1 MTTKRTIKDFFKR
14 DPNYSIKRNVNNSKS
29 DAKRTKLEV
38 EEVVFV
44 KEVTKAIDKNINFS
58 QELVTIIDSQESNG
72 CVESEHKFES
82 PEQALK
88 QVYGFDGF
96 RSSLQ
101 ENAIKCVING
111 EKDVFISMPTG
122 AGKSL
127 CYQLPAI
134 YETNS
139 VTIVVSPLI
148 ALISNQ
154 ISALKKLGISAET
167 INSHLSSND
176 QKRIR
181 NDLMSNKVDIKLLYI
196 TPEMAATPG
205 FGLIVEHLYKT
216 NQLSR
221 VAIDEAHCVS
231 QWGHDFRPDYLKL
244 GRLKERYKRVPW
256 IALTATASTKVVED
270 IVSLL
275 KLREPVSKF
284 TCPNFR
290 SNLYYDVVFKDTL
303 KEPLNELK
311 EFVLNEVGPQD
322 LPAPKS
328 VKFCSAKSFVE
339 KPNVHKTNV
348 GIIYC
353 RTRAVC
359 EDIANALSRFG
370 IKASAYHAGMS
381 AHQRRECQEKWM
393 SGIIKCITATVS
405 FGMGVDKANVR
416 FVVHWN
422 VPQSLTGYYQESGR
436 AGRDGENAKCR
447 IYYSTEDRN
456 AISYLIKQECEKK
469 LIQSDSSNNNHN
481 IEPHEALKRFE
492 KMIKYCESGVK
503 CRHALLLCEFVGDD
517 DVIKT
522 GCKSSCDVCTEPKR
536 VQRRIQEFESFHLAK
551 NLKTTQRNDDEDDWS
566 LPKHDVPQHFGKVD
580 REEREITFNEI
591 IKKEFERRNKT
602 TRSPQ
607 NSNSFASQG
616 FRSATDVLEPGN
628 QRIKDI
634 DLNLR
639 NQFVNKLREEINRH
653 YSDVSVLDKSIELN
667 DSEMTE
673 IAAKFELSMYKN
685 KNNKMMYRAGIAE
698 FVRQLKKASQ
708 QNSIHDSLKE
718 FHVSQNPVIEINR
731 STGSEINRST
741 GSEINR
747 STGSEINRSTGSDSP
762 LV

>member
-14 DPNYSIKRNVNNSKS
+14 DPNYSTKRNVNNSKS
-29 DAKRTKLEV
+29 DAKRTKLDI
-38 EEVVFV
+38 EEVVIV
-44 KEVTKAIDKNINFS
+44 KEVTKAINCG
-58 QELVTIIDSQESNG
+58 QELVTIDSQESNS

-88 QVYGFDGF
+88 EVYGFDGF

-127 CYQLPAI
+127 CYQLPAV

-154 ISALKKLGISAET
+154 ISALKKLGINAET
-167 INSHLSSND
+167 INSHLSPND

-181 NDLMSNKVDIKLLYI
+181 NDLMSNKVEIKLLYI

-205 FGLIVEHLYKT
+205 FGLIIEHLYKT

-221 VAIDEAHCVS
+221 IAIDEAHCVS

-244 GRLKERYKRVPW
+244 GRLKERYKTVPW
-256 IALTATASTKVVED
+256 IALTATASTKVIED
-270 IVSLL
+270 IISLL

-290 SNLYYDVVFKDTL
+290 SNLYYDVVFKDVL
-303 KEPLNELK
+303 KEPLNQLK

-322 LPAPKS
+322 LPAPKND
-328 VKFCSAKSFVE
+328 KFCSAKNYVE
-339 KPNVHKTNV
+339 KQNVNKTNV

-359 EDIANALSRFG
+359 EDVANALSRFG
-370 IKASAYHAGMS
+370 IKTNAYHAGMS

-422 VPQSLTGYYQESGR
+422 LPQSLTGYYQESGR

-469 LIQSDSSNNNHN
+469 LIQNNSSHNN
-481 IEPHEALKRFE
+481 IEPHEALNRFE

-503 CRHALLLCEFVGDD
+503 CRHALLLSEFVGDD
-517 DVIKT
+517 DIIKT

-536 VQRRIQEFESFHLAK
+536 VKRRVQEFESFNLAK
-551 NLKTTQRNDDEDDWS
+551 SLKTTQRNDDEDDWS
-566 LPKHDVPQHFGKVD
+566 LPKYDVPQHFGKVD
-580 REEREITFNEI
+580 REEREIAFNEI

-602 TRSPQ
+602 KVPQ
-607 NSNSFASQG
+607 NSNNFMSQG

-639 NQFVNKLREEINRH
+639 NQFVIKLREEINRH
-653 YSDVSVLDKSIELN
+653 YNDMGVLDKSIELN
-667 DSEMTE
+667 DSQITQ
-673 IAAKFELSMYKN
+673 IAAKYELNMYKN
-685 KNNKMMYRAGIAE
+685 KNNKMMYRAGIADY
-698 FVRQLKKASQ
+698 VRQLKKASQ
-708 QNSIHDSLKE
+708 QTFIHESLKQ
-718 FHVSQNPVIEINR
+718 FSSQN
-731 STGSEINRST
+731 ST
-741 GSEINR
+741 
-747 STGSEINRSTGSDSP
+747 TGSDSS